1 MPAVSAVPAG
11 SSVIEGPRTLEVRWL
26 LPGRLDAAVA
36 GWFGRFPGETE
47 AREDSYLLNPDLR
60 GLSVKVRAG
69 RALEV
74 KMYQGTAGLLE
85 IPGHARG
92 RIQSWQKW
100 SFPVGPLSQ
109 DGDGPAGW
117 TMIGKRR
124 RISRFRLASDGIA
137 AGVPRWAS
145 EPGCTV
151 ELTEVARATRPG
163 GPSDFEAAGPADLLR
178 RALEGTAALIF
189 ALAAARRR
197 GTRPG
202 QLPVLRGM
210 AVLHHLPQLRRRAAA
225 PSVSAGSLRWQRA
238 SALQPAAPSPT
249 PWICACWCRACS
261 SS

>member
-1 MPAVSAVPAG
+1 MPAVSAVPPG

-36 GWFGRFPGETE
+36 GWFGRFPAETE
-47 AREDSYLLNPDLR
+47 SREDSYLLNPDLR

-85 IPGHARG
+85 VPGHARG
-92 RIQSWQKW
+92 RIQAWQKW

-117 TMIGKRR
+117 TTIRKRR

-151 ELTEVARATRPG
+151 ELTEVDARDQAWWSLG
-163 GPSDFEAAGPADLLR
+163 FEAAGPADLLR
-178 RALEGTAALIF
+178 RALEGTAALVF
-189 ALAAARRR
+189 ARALPGGAELGPGNCRSYADWLSCTTCRR
-197 GTRPG
+197 
-202 QLPVLRGM
+202 
-210 AVLHHLPQLRRRAAA
+210 
-225 PSVSAGSLRWQRA
+225 
-238 SALQPAAPSPT
+238 
-249 PWICACWCRACS
+249 
-261 SS
+261 